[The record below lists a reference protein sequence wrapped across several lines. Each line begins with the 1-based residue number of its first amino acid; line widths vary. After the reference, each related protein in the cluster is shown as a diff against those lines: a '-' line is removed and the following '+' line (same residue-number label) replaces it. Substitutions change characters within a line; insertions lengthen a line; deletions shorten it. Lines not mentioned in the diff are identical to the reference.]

1 MYHVGD
7 IIKVNDY
14 EVGIVLTI
22 YDVNEILIKDGDGEL
37 VIVHADDI
45 TECLISIEHILFNL
59 EAYIKMQE
67 LIQELK

>member
-7 IIKVNDY
+7 IIQVNNY
-14 EVGIVLTI
+14 NFGIVLTI
-22 YDVNEILIKDGDGEL
+22 YDVNEILIKDAEGKL
-37 VIVHADDI
+37 VIVHSDDI
-45 TECLISIEHILFNL
+45 TTRLISIQHILFNL